1 MTWDVAPLSGEGK
14 NMGDLNYALGDV
26 GESTREAILGLLR
39 DYNLANNNEF
49 FTARELPENANKPI
63 EIVATDADGRVAGGL
78 VGSSQFKWMKI
89 EFLVVRED
97 LRRMG
102 IGQRLMTMAETEAVT
117 RGCTSIFVDTM
128 SYQAPDFYKRLG
140 YGQVG
145 FIRDWDSHGHD
156 KYFFVKQL

>member
-1 MTWDVAPLSGEGK
+1 
-14 NMGDLNYALGDV
+14 MGDLNYAAGDV
-26 GESTREAILGLLR
+26 GQPTRDAILGLLR
-39 DYNLANNNEF
+39 DFNLANNNEF
-49 FTARELPENANKPI
+49 FTARELPDNDPKPI
-63 EIVATDADGRVAGGL
+63 EIVATDSEGRVAGGL
-78 VGSSQFKWMKI
+78 IGQSQFKWMKI

-102 IGQRLMTMAETEAVT
+102 IGQRLMTMAEAEAAL

-128 SYQAPDFYKRLG
+128 SYHAPDFYKRLG

>member
-1 MTWDVAPLSGEGK
+1 
-14 NMGDLNYALGDV
+14 MGDLTYQQAADV
-26 GESTREAILGLLR
+26 CQPTRDGILGLLK
-39 DYNLANNNEF
+39 DFNWSNNSDF
-49 FTARELPENANKPI
+49 FTAREQEANAVRPL
-63 EIVATDADGRVAGGL
+63 EIAVLDGGGSVAGGL
-78 VGSSQFKWMKI
+78 IGSSQFKWLKV

-97 LRRMG
+97 LRRNG
-102 IGQRLMTMAETEAVT
+102 IGQRLMTMAETEDAA

-156 KYFFVKQL
+156 KYLFVKKL